1 MKVKTVRS
9 VTEYLYLINKLEN
22 NDFNWFRGHTHTSYQ
37 LEPTL
42 YRNKKEVI
50 TGIGDIKIRHYE
62 VENEEIAIK
71 EFKDKL
77 QSKIANYQYN
87 DLDYLY
93 LMQHN
98 GIDTRL
104 LDFTSSPLIA
114 LFFSVAVT
122 KEKKDPNNFKNI
134 VSKNDD
140 DEFDPNCS
148 AVFCINPLKINL
160 ISFNKE
166 EVIDFKE
173 KSLTE
178 LRNLPTPV
186 CIEPTNIKIDKRL
199 EIQKGKF
206 VFFGSEVKQLDW
218 YTEVRKNILKILIP
232 DEERSEIL
240 KELDSEFNIN
250 YSTVYPD
257 YEGLKKHI
265 NMKTKDNYLKL

>member
-9 VTEYLYLINKLEN
+9 IKEYLYLINQLEN
-22 NDFNWFRGHTHTSYQ
+22 IDFNWFRGHTYTDYR

-50 TGIGDIKIRHYE
+50 TGEGNIKFRHYE
-62 VENEEIAIK
+62 VENEEIAIE
-71 EFKDKL
+71 EFKNKL
-77 QSKIANYQYN
+77 QSKIDNYQYN

-98 GIDTRL
+98 GINTRL

-114 LFFSVAVT
+114 LFFSVVKAKPDNLNLIH
-122 KEKKDPNNFKNI
+122 KEDE
-134 VSKNDD
+134 
-140 DEFDPNCS
+140 DEFQPNCS

-160 ISFNKE
+160 ISFDKE
-166 EVIDFKE
+166 EVINFKE
-173 KSLTE
+173 KSLNE
-178 LRNLPTPV
+178 LRNLLTPV

-206 VFFGSEVKQLDW
+206 VLFGSEVKELDW
-218 YTEVRKNILKILIP
+218 YTEARKNILKILIP
-232 DEERSEIL
+232 DEERSNIL
-240 KELDSEFNIN
+240 KELDLKFGIN

-257 YEGLKKHI
+257 YEGLRKFI
-265 NMKTKDNYLKL
+265 NLKTKDNFRKL